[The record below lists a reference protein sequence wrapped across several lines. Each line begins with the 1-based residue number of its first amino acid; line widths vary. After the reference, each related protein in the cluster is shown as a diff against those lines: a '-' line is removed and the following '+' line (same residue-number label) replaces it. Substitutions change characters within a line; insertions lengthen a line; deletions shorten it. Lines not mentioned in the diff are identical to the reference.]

1 MVLVQCCRL
10 LMPWWQKLP
19 GPRSLPFSVLCVFL
33 HCDPVAAILLVFSHV
48 DSLIL
53 LLFHQKMNGSVY
65 RRRMA
70 LMAISDFLDG
80 GWKSLSLFESS
91 NRFKIQNYKV
101 RFFILGSFPF
111 TINKHHGQH

>member
-1 MVLVQCCRL
+1 MS
-10 LMPWWQKLP
+10 WWQRLP
-19 GPRSLPFSVLCVFL
+19 GPRSLPCSVLCVSL
-33 HCDPVAAILLVFSHV
+33 HCDPVAEILLVFFHV

-53 LLFHQKMNGSVY
+53 LLFHQKMNGSTY

-70 LMAISDFLDG
+70 MMAI
-80 GWKSLSLFESS
+80 GWRQEITVIFESS